1 MELFAPWHIAVLV
14 IVALLVFGPRKLPEI
29 GSSLGRSI
37 TTFRKAM
44 AGVEDEA
51 DPATNPVAATTVA
64 EARPAVAEISA
75 AALIG
80 PDAAP
85 VESDAAVPS
94 SEPTAE

>member
-1 MELFAPWHIAVLV
+1 VELFAPWHIAVLV

-51 DPATNPVAATTVA
+51 DPATTPVADTAVA
-64 EARPAVAEISA
+64 EVKPAVAEISA
-75 AALIG
+75 AALVG
-80 PDAAP
+80 PDAAL
-85 VESDAAVPS
+85 PS
-94 SEPTAE
+94 SEPPAD